1 MTETAIPR
9 RAKASTAPDAPAAA
23 PGVAPHG
30 TSRSAAT
37 PDGTSPSIPAP
48 DGTSPSAGAAAPA
61 PPASVP
67 RQKDAPRTMRELR
80 LARQTKRKPAG
91 RAEDNPLREGLRLE
105 RVPDPSTLVLFGAT
119 GDLAH
124 RKVIPALYQLWRT
137 NLLPHEFVILAIGRR
152 EYDDEA
158 LREELRGSVEKFSR
172 VLPLDDAAWRSFAAR
187 IRYLRLDFANPADYD
202 HLVTVLEAID
212 REQKSRGNHLY
223 YLATQPSA
231 FAEIVAQLGRV
242 GLDHERHEGGWRRI
256 VIEKPFGH
264 DLQSAIR
271 LNREVGKVFRESQVY
286 RIDHYLG
293 KETVRNLLVF
303 RFGNGIFEPIWNR
316 RHIDHIQITVAETIG
331 VENRGAF
338 YEETGASRD
347 FLQNHLLQLM
357 SLVAME
363 PPATFDAD
371 ALRDEKVKVVR
382 AIGELTSDQM
392 RTDVVRGQYGPG
404 WVAANQVSGYRSE
417 PQVDPESET
426 ETFIAARFEVDDWRW
441 SGVPFYLRTGKRLPK
456 RATEIAIQFKEVPH
470 RLFRESGSDPDPN
483 LLAIRIQP
491 DEGIMLRFG
500 AKVPGLGIDVRSVT
514 MDFTYGS
521 AFTVDSP
528 DAYETLILDALL
540 GDASLFTRA
549 DEVEGAWA
557 RVTPIID
564 SWLDESAPDFP
575 NYEAGTWGPE
585 TADELLARE
594 GRRWRRI

>member
-1 MTETAIPR
+1 MTDTAVPKR
-9 RAKASTAPDAPAAA
+9 RKTSAKPDAPE
-23 PGVAPHG
+23 VAPE
-30 TSRSAAT
+30 SAPDRT
-37 PDGTSPSIPAP
+37 PHPAP
-48 DGTSPSAGAAAPA
+48 RA
-61 PPASVP
+61 
-67 RQKDAPRTMRELR
+67 KDAPRTMKDLR
-80 LARQTKRKPAG
+80 LARQGRRKA
-91 RAEDNPLREGLRLE
+91 AAKTDDNPLREGLRLE
-105 RVPDPSTLVLFGAT
+105 RVPDPSCLVLFGAT

-137 NLLPHEFVILAIGRR
+137 NLLPHDFVVLAIGRR
-152 EYDDEA
+152 SYDDET
-158 LREELRGSVEKFSR
+158 LRAELRTSLEKYSR

-187 IRYLRLDFANPADYD
+187 IRYQKLDFANPADYD
-202 HLVTVLEAID
+202 TLVTVLAGID
-212 REQKSRGNHLY
+212 KEQNSRGNHLY

-242 GLDHERHEGGWRRI
+242 GLDHELHEGGWRRI

-264 DLQSAIR
+264 DLNSAIR

-371 ALRDEKVKVVR
+371 ALRDEKVKVIR
-382 AIGELTSDQM
+382 AIGELTPDQI
-392 RTDVVRGQYGPG
+392 RSDVVRGQYGPG
-404 WVAANQVSGYRSE
+404 WVAAKQVPGYRSE
-417 PQVDPESET
+417 PEVDKESET
-426 ETFIAARFEVDDWRW
+426 ETYIAARFEVDDWRW

-557 RVTPIID
+557 RVTPIVETWMD
-564 SWLDESAPDFP
+564 DAPPDFP
-575 NYEAGTWGPE
+575 NYEAGSWGPE
-585 TADELLARE
+585 LGDRLLARE
-594 GRRWRRI
+594 GRKWRRI

>member
-1 MTETAIPR
+1 MTETAVPKR
-9 RAKASTAPDAPAAA
+9 RRTSAAPDASAVAPETAPDKP
-23 PGVAPHG
+23 PH
-30 TSRSAAT
+30 
-37 PDGTSPSIPAP
+37 PAP
-48 DGTSPSAGAAAPA
+48 RP
-61 PPASVP
+61 
-67 RQKDAPRTMRELR
+67 KDAPRTMKDLR
-80 LARQTKRKPAG
+80 LARQGKRKQAPKQ
-91 RAEDNPLREGLRLE
+91 EDNPLREGLRLE
-105 RVPDPSTLVLFGAT
+105 RVPDPSALVLFGAT

-124 RKVIPALYQLWRT
+124 RKVIPALYHLWRT
-137 NLLPHEFVILAIGRR
+137 NLLPHDFVVLAIGRR
-152 EYDDEA
+152 AYDDDT
-158 LREELRGSVEKFSR
+158 LRTELRAALEKYSR
-172 VLPLDDAAWRSFAAR
+172 VLPLDDVAWRSFAAR
-187 IRYLRLDFANPADYD
+187 IRYHKLDFTRPDDYD
-202 HLVTVLEAID
+202 ALVTALDGID
-212 REQKSRGNHLY
+212 REQNSRGNHLY

-242 GLDHERHEGGWRRI
+242 GLDHERHEGGWRRV

-316 RHIDHIQITVAETIG
+316 RHIDHVQITVAESIG
-331 VENRGAF
+331 VENRGSF

-371 ALRDEKVKVVR
+371 ALRDEKVKVIR
-382 AIGELTSDQM
+382 AIGELSQERIRRDI
-392 RTDVVRGQYGPG
+392 VRGQYGPG
-404 WVAANQVSGYRSE
+404 WVAAKPVKGYREE
-417 PQVDPESET
+417 PEVDPESET
-426 ETFIAARFEVDDWRW
+426 ETYIAARLEVDDWRW
-441 SGVPFYLRTGKRLPK
+441 SDVPFYLRTGKRLPK

-470 RLFRESGSDPDPN
+470 RLFRESNTDPDPN

-549 DEVEGAWA
+549 DEVEEAWGV
-557 RVTPIID
+557 VTPIID
-564 SWLDESAPDFP
+564 TWMDDPAPHFP
-575 NYEAGTWGPE
+575 NYEAGSWGPE
-585 TADELLARE
+585 AADELLARE
-594 GRRWRRI
+594 GRKWRRI

>member
-1 MTETAIPR
+1 MTDTAVPKR
-9 RAKASTAPDAPAAA
+9 RKTSSKPDAPAVGPETA
-23 PGVAPHG
+23 PDKTPH
-30 TSRSAAT
+30 
-37 PDGTSPSIPAP
+37 PAP
-48 DGTSPSAGAAAPA
+48 RA
-61 PPASVP
+61 
-67 RQKDAPRTMRELR
+67 KDAPRTMRELR
-80 LARQTKRKPAG
+80 IARQGKRKAPP
-91 RAEDNPLREGLRLE
+91 RQDDNPLREGLRLE
-105 RVPDPSTLVLFGAT
+105 RVPDPSVLVLFGAT

-137 NLLPHEFVILAIGRR
+137 NLLPHEFVVLAIGRR
-152 EYDDEA
+152 DYDDDS
-158 LREELRGSVEKFSR
+158 LRTELRTSLEKYSR
-172 VLPLDDAAWRSFAAR
+172 VLPVDDAAWRGFSAR
-187 IRYLRLDFANPADYD
+187 IRYQKLDFANPADYD
-202 HLVTVLEAID
+202 GLVKVLDGID
-212 REQKSRGNHLY
+212 KEQNSRGNHLY

-242 GLDHERHEGGWRRI
+242 GLDHELHEGGWRRV

-264 DLQSAIR
+264 DLNSAIR

-371 ALRDEKVKVVR
+371 ALRDEKVKVIR
-382 AIGELTSDQM
+382 AIAELSTDEI

-404 WVAANQVSGYRSE
+404 WVAAKPVQGYRSE
-417 PQVDPESET
+417 PEVDPESET
-426 ETFIAARFEVDDWRW
+426 ETYIAARFEVDDWRW

-564 SWLDESAPDFP
+564 TWMDEGAPDFP
-575 NYEAGTWGPE
+575 NYEAGTWGPD

-594 GRRWRRI
+594 GRKWRRI